1 MSNKTHTPLQKNN
14 KWMKA
19 PSIYA
24 EKTYAGVLP
33 YSLIGKSHMGHQPEP
48 TARAAGSP
56 HPHTLIGWGGSV
68 PFSFRSVR

>member
-1 MSNKTHTPLQKNN
+1 
-14 KWMKA
+14 MKV
-19 PSIYA
+19 PSTYA

-56 HPHTLIGWGGSV
+56 PARTDGLRGSV